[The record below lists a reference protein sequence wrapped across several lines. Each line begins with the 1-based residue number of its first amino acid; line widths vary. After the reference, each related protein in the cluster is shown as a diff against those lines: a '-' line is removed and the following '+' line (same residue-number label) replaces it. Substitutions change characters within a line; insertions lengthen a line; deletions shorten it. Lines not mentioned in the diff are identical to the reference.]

1 MAEIAREVGISKQ
14 ALLHHFRNRDAL
26 YAAVVDEFHRSFDAL
41 LPELVT
47 AFSARGSELEDL
59 LHTLLDAVAEHIDLV
74 RFALRNVLFAHGHTP
89 SPAGRAMAALML
101 DYLRRGQ
108 DSGRFRKDFS
118 PEPML
123 FNLGLMVLASMAA
136 ADYAD
141 PLRPERS
148 VDDVRVERSRELIR
162 IVRAAL
168 CLDE

>member
-1 MAEIAREVGISKQ
+1 
-14 ALLHHFRNRDAL
+14 
-26 YAAVVDEFHRSFDAL
+26 
-41 LPELVT
+41 
-47 AFSARGSELEDL
+47 
-59 LHTLLDAVAEHIDLV
+59 
-74 RFALRNVLFAHGHTP
+74 
-89 SPAGRAMAALML
+89 MAALML